1 MLKNILLIPAL
12 FLIVLASLFIN
23 VSIHESAHYLVA
35 WHYGLHPGIS
45 MQSGVGFLWNSEP
58 IAYTSYVG
66 GTRQQDI
73 AIALA
78 GPLANLLAMFLG
90 VFAYRK
96 TSKFSIQIILLAFVL
111 VAFLSVV
118 SNTYPTAGS
127 DGFILFAK

>member
-1 MLKNILLIPAL
+1 MLKNILLMPAL

-35 WHYGLHPGIS
+35 ENYGLSPSIS

-58 IAYTSYVG
+58 IAYTSYSG

-78 GPLANLLAMFLG
+78 GPLANLLAMLLG
-90 VFAYRK
+90 ILAV
-96 TSKFSIQIILLAFVL
+96 QIIMLAFAL
-111 VAFLSVV
+111 VAFLSFA
-118 SNTYPTAGS
+118 SNIYPTAGA
-127 DGFILFAK
+127 DGYILFAK

>member
-1 MLKNILLIPAL
+1 MLKNILLMPAL

-35 WHYGLHPGIS
+35 ENYGLSPSIS

-58 IAYTSYVG
+58 IAYTSYSG

-78 GPLANLLAMFLG
+78 GPLANLLAMLLG
-90 VFAYRK
+90 ILAYRK
-96 TSKFSIQIILLAFVL
+96 TNSFAVQIIMLAFAL
-111 VAFLSVV
+111 VAFLSFA
-118 SNTYPTAGS
+118 SNIYPTAGA
-127 DGFILFAK
+127 DGYILFAK